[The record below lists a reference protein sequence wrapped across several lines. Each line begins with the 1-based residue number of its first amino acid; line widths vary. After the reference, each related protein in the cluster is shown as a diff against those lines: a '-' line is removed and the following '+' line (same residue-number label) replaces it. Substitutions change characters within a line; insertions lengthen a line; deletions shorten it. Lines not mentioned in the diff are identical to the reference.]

1 MYIHFLFKLTLKNS
15 DAEKK
20 IENINSR
27 KHELEEDKL
36 NIQKQMEKKDSEVN
50 DLNTK
55 LNEKTAELQSLKS
68 DKNVLDEQ
76 LVNSIKTIQI
86 SILFFFI

>member
-1 MYIHFLFKLTLKNS
+1 MTLKNS
-15 DAEKK
+15 DSEKK

-27 KHELEEDKL
+27 KHELEEEKL

-76 LVNSIKTIQI
+76 LVNSIKTIKI
-86 SILFFFI
+86 SILFFLI

>member
-1 MYIHFLFKLTLKNS
+1 LTLKNS
-15 DAEKK
+15 DSEKK

-27 KHELEEDKL
+27 KHELEEEKL

-76 LVNSIKTIQI
+76 LVNSIKTIKI
-86 SILFFFI
+86 SILFFLI